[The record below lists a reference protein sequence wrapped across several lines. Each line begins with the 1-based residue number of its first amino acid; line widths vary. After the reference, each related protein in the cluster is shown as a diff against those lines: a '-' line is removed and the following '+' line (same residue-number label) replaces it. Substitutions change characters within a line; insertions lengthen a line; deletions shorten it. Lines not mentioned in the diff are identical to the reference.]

1 MEDKRSKEEKKANPN
16 YKPTES
22 EHYQLNNNLKIC

>member
-1 MEDKRSKEEKKANPN
+1 MEDKRSKEEKEADPY

-22 EHYQLNNNLKIC
+22 EHYQLNDNLKTC